1 MPKRDKENQN
11 PTAEARFA
19 MCHWPDWYSSQ
30 RGGSMDFY
38 LDVLNKK
45 ERQYCAES
53 VREIIAAWK
62 KHQRGGD

>member
-38 LDVLNKK
+38 LDVLNKGII
-45 ERQYCAES
+45 YMTTAES
-53 VREIIAAWK
+53 T
-62 KHQRGGD
+62 RGFSI